1 MDSNLKESDSVGL
14 FLGSV
19 SWHVVTFS
27 LFLVE
32 EVLGSLVTGLELS
45 SKAGFSGVSGLLGLL
60 SVLGSLGL
68 DNGGSLGLSI
78 LVLLGEDLSLLGG
91 EWVKLLH
98 HDLVVKWV
106 LLGLV
111 VDSDGSSDGSEGF
124 LDLIGVDDSGQV
136 SAGHE
141 WSVHGVSD
149 LVHGVLEVGSELV
162 VQLVE
167 TAFGEHNQSSEMTTW
182 GKLDDVKSAN
192 VAGIDTWEV
201 LGHSLDIGGIVSVD
215 DEWSLSQDVPG
226 VSVFTGSGS
235 HLLLSSDLVEVV
247 SNSEVVEGL
256 DEGFSVWDVE
266 GVNNKRELWD
276 VADLMTSGHDKWGN
290 SGGSES

>member
-111 VDSDGSSDGSEGF
+111 VESLVDSLSSELG
-124 LDLIGVDDSGQV
+124 LNLIGVDDSSKIGT
-136 SAGHE
+136 GHE
-141 WSVHGVSD
+141 WSVDGVSGLLD
-149 LVHGVLEVGSELV
+149 GVSEVGS
-162 VQLVE
+162 VE
-167 TAFGEHNQSSEMTTW
+167 GVESAESVLGEDDESTEVTTW
-182 GKLDDVKSAN
+182 SELEDVKSVD
-192 VAGIDTWEV
+192 VASVDTWEV
-201 LGHSLDIGGIVSVD
+201 SGRSSDGHVFVTVD
-215 DEWSLSQDVPG
+215 NEWSLSEG
-226 VSVFTGSGS
+226 ESGSSELTLSVSHGSG
-235 HLLLSSDLVEVV
+235 
-247 SNSEVVEGL
+247 
-256 DEGFSVWDVE
+256 
-266 GVNNKRELWD
+266 
-276 VADLMTSGHDKWGN
+276 
-290 SGGSES
+290 